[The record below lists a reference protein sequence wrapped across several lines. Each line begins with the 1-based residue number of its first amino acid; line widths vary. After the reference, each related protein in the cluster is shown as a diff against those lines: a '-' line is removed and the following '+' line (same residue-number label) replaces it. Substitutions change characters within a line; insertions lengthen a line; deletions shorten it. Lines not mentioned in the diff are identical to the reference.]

1 MGIIYIIKLKI
12 VIIRLHNNMGS
23 LNRAELIGTLGRD
36 PEVRNFEGGSKVASF
51 PLATNE
57 PAYTL
62 QNGTQV
68 PEQTDWHNIVC
79 WGSLARI
86 AEGYLHKGQ
95 QVYVAGKL
103 KTRSYDD
110 RQGAEKVRNGGC
122 GHGACA
128 AGRPKTRPTEPAKR
142 AGWYKCPA
150 NDRKRNS
157 GHDRGQFGG

>member
-1 MGIIYIIKLKI
+1 
-12 VIIRLHNNMGS
+12 MGS

-36 PEVRNFEGGSKVASF
+36 PEIRNFEGGSKVATF
-51 PLATNE
+51 PMATNE

-79 WGSLARI
+79 WGALARI
-86 AEGYLHKGQ
+86 AEGYLHKGT

-110 RQGAEKVRNGGC
+110 RQGQKRYVTEIVASELVLLAGSKSSPQSAQNATGGTSAQPTQENAT
-122 GHGACA
+122 GATTGA
-128 AGRPKTRPTEPAKR
+128 DTG
-142 AGWYKCPA
+142 
-150 NDRKRNS
+150 NDLP
-157 GHDRGQFGG
+157 F